1 MIQHLNNWLGK
12 GVTAL
17 AVMLIAVLVVQA
29 PVAMVDRDLH
39 ASGQDHAANAFA
51 GPLATDTADHDHDH
65 DQQVAQDHHD
75 EDADDIALLAVDDDR
90 DPSPSQGAHHHHDG
104 PSFLGL
110 LTEMAMA
117 SPWAANA
124 APWPGGG
131 ASLASAKPSPQKRPP
146 KARLEHVA

>member
-1 MIQHLNNWLGK
+1 LLQHLNNRLGK
-12 GVTAL
+12 GVAAL
-17 AVMLIAVLVVQA
+17 AAMLIAVLVVQT

-39 ASGQDHAANAFA
+39 ASGMAHAANAFA

-65 DQQVAQDHHD
+65 NQHVVQDHHD

-110 LTEMAMA
+110 VTDTAMA
-117 SPWAANA
+117 SPWTANV
-124 APWPGGG
+124 APWPGSG